1 MRRAYGSAFG
11 LQTTCLSRVRGD
23 VREQLVQWG
32 RTDIADDAALVTSEL
47 LTNAR
52 LHGMPPVRLALTLRG
67 GAGDRDRRLR
77 IEVTDDG
84 PAFNTDLVRAR
95 WRHPSADLCGGGRG
109 LLLVD
114 ALCTGWGDRPLD
126 RGHTVWAE
134 LPCGT
139 GR

>member
-1 MRRAYGSAFG
+1 MRRSYGSVLG
-11 LQTTCLSRVRGD
+11 LPTTCLSRVRGD
-23 VREQLVQWG
+23 VRDQLVQWG

-67 GAGDRDRRLR
+67 GRSGDQRLR
-77 IEVTDDG
+77 IEVTDSG
-84 PAFNTDLVRAR
+84 PAFDTDLVRAR

-114 ALCTGWGDRPLD
+114 ALCAGWGDRPLG

-134 LPCGT
+134 LPGAAS
-139 GR
+139 R